1 MEIKD
6 FEVEQW
12 MNLWETKCTYNV
24 AETCVYSLSLDQL
37 FELTGGDKQAFLDA
51 FAARRL
57 TYGDIEGRPD
67 LLSGIAKLYRTV
79 APEHIIPTH
88 GAAGANALVLSTLVN
103 PGDHVVSVMPTYQQ
117 LYSIPE
123 MCGAAVDVLH
133 LEKENGYHVD
143 VEALDALCTPETKV
157 ICINNPDNPTGA
169 LLDGETLR
177 AIVEVARKNDAWL
190 HCDEVYRHLNQTDE
204 YAESVVDLYDKG
216 VTTSSMSKV
225 WSLAGIRLGW
235 CITKDE
241 QLRRDLLSHRDYN
254 LISCGLFDE
263 AVGAYALAHADA
275 ILDRSRRIVR
285 ENLATLLEWVE
296 SEPHLSVVPPEAG
309 TTALVY
315 YDYDIPSYDFCTDMV
330 KFNGAFVTPGD
341 CFEEPKSFR
350 VGYGYSD
357 DTANCASNGEIERG
371 LAEGAFGL
379 DHVLGELGD
388 VLVGKVPGRMSAE
401 DVTVFDSAGTAL
413 LDIAC
418 AKIALDAAA
427 RRGLGTVAEL

>member
-1 MEIKD
+1 MRKEATSNMAKVTLTPQQQAVVENRGGSLLVSAAAGSGKTKVLVERLFRYVTEEHCNVDD
-6 FEVEQW
+6 F
-12 MNLWETKCTYNV
+12 LIITYTKAAAAELRGKIAQELTRRV
-24 AETCVYSLSLDQL
+24 AERPGDGHLRRQMLRVY
-37 FELTGGDKQAFLDA
+37 QADIKTVDA
-51 FAARRL
+51 FCTALLRESTHRLAEEGQRHALTADFRVLDEQEAALLRQRVLGRVLEDFYAGIEEDENARL
-57 TYGDIEGRPD
+57 LAETLGVGRD
-67 LLSGIAKLYRTV
+67 DR
-79 APEHIIPTH
+79 
-88 GAAGANALVLSTLVN
+88 AL
-103 PGDHVVSVMPTYQQ
+103 
-117 LYSIPE
+117 
-123 MCGAAVDVLH
+123 
-133 LEKENGYHVD
+133 
-143 VEALDALCTPETKV
+143 EALDALCTPETKV

-235 CITKDE
+235 CVTKDE

-285 ENLATLLEWVE
+285 ENLVTLLEWVE

-357 DTANCASNGEIERG
+357 DTAN
-371 LAEGAFGL
+371 
-379 DHVLGELGD
+379 
-388 VLVGKVPGRMSAE
+388 
-401 DVTVFDSAGTAL
+401 
-413 LDIAC
+413 
-418 AKIALDAAA
+418 
-427 RRGLGTVAEL
+427 

>member
-103 PGDHVVSVMPTYQQ
+103 PGDHV
-117 LYSIPE
+117 
-123 MCGAAVDVLH
+123 
-133 LEKENGYHVD
+133 D

-169 LLDGETLR
+169 LIDGETLR

-190 HCDEVYRHLNQTDE
+190 HCDEVYRHLNQADE

-216 VTTSSMSKV
+216 VVTSSMSKV

-388 VLVGKVPGRMSAE
+388 VLVGKVPGRTSAE

>member
-12 MNLWETKCTYNV
+12 MNLWETKCTHNV

-235 CITKDE
+235 CVTKDE
-241 QLRRDLLSHRDYN
+241 QLRRDLCPIATTTSSPAACSTRPRRLRAGPCRRHPRPQPPYRAREFGYAFGMGGIGAAPVRRSARGRHDGARLLRLRHPLLRFLHRYGEVQRCLRHAGRLLRGAEELS
-254 LISCGLFDE
+254 
-263 AVGAYALAHADA
+263 
-275 ILDRSRRIVR
+275 
-285 ENLATLLEWVE
+285 
-296 SEPHLSVVPPEAG
+296 
-309 TTALVY
+309 
-315 YDYDIPSYDFCTDMV
+315 
-330 KFNGAFVTPGD
+330 
-341 CFEEPKSFR
+341 
-350 VGYGYSD
+350 
-357 DTANCASNGEIERG
+357 RG
-371 LAEGAFGL
+371 L
-379 DHVLGELGD
+379 
-388 VLVGKVPGRMSAE
+388 R
-401 DVTVFDSAGTAL
+401 L
-413 LDIAC
+413 LRRYGQLSEQRRDR
-418 AKIALDAAA
+418 A
-427 RRGLGTVAEL
+427 RTG

>member
-1 MEIKD
+1 MR
-6 FEVEQW
+6 Q
-12 MNLWETKCTYNV
+12 
-24 AETCVYSLSLDQL
+24 
-37 FELTGGDKQAFLDA
+37 G
-51 FAARRL
+51 AARLRRGRPIS
-57 TYGDIEGRPD
+57 GDRKPRCGRPD

-79 APEHIIPTH
+79 APGHIIPTH

-190 HCDEVYRHLNQTDE
+190 HCDEVYRHLNQADE

-216 VTTSSMSKV
+216 VVTSSMSKV

-235 CITKDE
+235 CVTKDE

-254 LISCGLFDE
+254 LISCGMFDE

-357 DTANCASNGEIERG
+357 DPDALRSG
-371 LAEGAFGL
+371 LLAISEYL
-379 DHVLGELGD
+379 RTLE
-388 VLVGKVPGRMSAE
+388 
-401 DVTVFDSAGTAL
+401 
-413 LDIAC
+413 
-418 AKIALDAAA
+418 
-427 RRGLGTVAEL
+427 

>member
-1 MEIKD
+1 MEIMD

-204 YAESVVDLYDKG
+204 YAESV
-216 VTTSSMSKV
+216 
-225 WSLAGIRLGW
+225 
-235 CITKDE
+235 
-241 QLRRDLLSHRDYN
+241 
-254 LISCGLFDE
+254 
-263 AVGAYALAHADA
+263 
-275 ILDRSRRIVR
+275 
-285 ENLATLLEWVE
+285 E

-388 VLVGKVPGRMSAE
+388 VLVGKVPGRTSAE

>member
-12 MNLWETKCTYNV
+12 MNLWETKCTHNV

-133 LEKENGYHVD
+133 LEKENGLPRGRGGPGRPVHAGDEGHLHQQSRQSHGRPARRRDAAGHRGGGAQERRVA
-143 VEALDALCTPETKV
+143 ALRRGVPPLE
-157 ICINNPDNPTGA
+157 PDRRVRRVGRRPLRQGRHHQLHEQGVVAGGHPSGLVRHQGRTA
-169 LLDGETLR
+169 APRPSVPSRLQPHLLRLVRRGRGRLR
-177 AIVEVARKNDAWL
+177 A
-190 HCDEVYRHLNQTDE
+190 
-204 YAESVVDLYDKG
+204 G
-216 VTTSSMSKV
+216 
-225 WSLAGIRLGW
+225 
-235 CITKDE
+235 
-241 QLRRDLLSHRDYN
+241 
-254 LISCGLFDE
+254 
-263 AVGAYALAHADA
+263 HADA

-285 ENLATLLEWVE
+285 ENLVTLLEWVE

-357 DTANCASNGEIERG
+357 DTAN
-371 LAEGAFGL
+371 
-379 DHVLGELGD
+379 
-388 VLVGKVPGRMSAE
+388 
-401 DVTVFDSAGTAL
+401 
-413 LDIAC
+413 
-418 AKIALDAAA
+418 
-427 RRGLGTVAEL
+427 

>member
-12 MNLWETKCTYNV
+12 MNLWETKCTHNV

-190 HCDEVYRHLNQTDE
+190 HCDEVYRHLNQADE

-216 VTTSSMSKV
+216 VVTSSMSKV
-225 WSLAGIRLGW
+225 
-235 CITKDE
+235 
-241 QLRRDLLSHRDYN
+241 
-254 LISCGLFDE
+254 
-263 AVGAYALAHADA
+263 
-275 ILDRSRRIVR
+275 
-285 ENLATLLEWVE
+285 
-296 SEPHLSVVPPEAG
+296 
-309 TTALVY
+309 
-315 YDYDIPSYDFCTDMV
+315 
-330 KFNGAFVTPGD
+330 
-341 CFEEPKSFR
+341 
-350 VGYGYSD
+350 
-357 DTANCASNGEIERG
+357 
-371 LAEGAFGL
+371 
-379 DHVLGELGD
+379 
-388 VLVGKVPGRMSAE
+388 
-401 DVTVFDSAGTAL
+401 
-413 LDIAC
+413 
-418 AKIALDAAA
+418 
-427 RRGLGTVAEL
+427 